1 LIGGT
6 GQVTQAAARPAGGQ
20 NRGGG
25 GGGRRAA
32 ARTLPAGFA
41 AMPSGEVGPN
51 GFPTVQFDEK
61 HVPAAL
67 SLPNPVVESLGA
79 NPGPPPTGGDVFQRE
94 WIDACKGKSN
104 GVVHGTSSKT
114 HCDFDYSGTMI
125 EQMLLGLVAHR
136 VGKKI
141 TYDPATGRV
150 TNAPEANDYLK
161 RTYRS
166 GWTLN
171 G

>member
-1 LIGGT
+1 MTDT
-6 GQVTQAAARPAGGQ
+6 GI
-20 NRGGG
+20 
-25 GGGRRAA
+25 
-32 ARTLPAGFA
+32 
-41 AMPSGEVGPN
+41 
-51 GFPTVQFDEK
+51 
-61 HVPAAL
+61 PAAL
-67 SLPNPVVESLGA
+67 GMANTNVQSILAAEQSGA
-79 NPGPPPTGGDVFQRE
+79 PRPAGGDVFQAE
-94 WIDACKGKSN
+94 WLDACKGKSN
-104 GVVHGTSSKT
+104 SVTHGTSSKT

-166 GWTLN
+166 GWTRN

>member
-1 LIGGT
+1 
-6 GQVTQAAARPAGGQ
+6 
-20 NRGGG
+20 
-25 GGGRRAA
+25 
-32 ARTLPAGFA
+32 
-41 AMPSGEVGPN
+41 MPSAEPQAN
-51 GFPTVQFDEK
+51 GFPAVELMEGGIP
-61 HVPAAL
+61 PAL
-67 SLPNPVVESLGA
+67 GLPNDTVEAILRAEQSGR
-79 NPGPPPTGGDVFQRE
+79 GMGGENLFQLD

-104 GVVHGTSSKT
+104 NVTHGTSSKT
-114 HCDFDYSGTMI
+114 HCDFDYSGTMM

-141 TYDPATGRV
+141 AYDPATGRV

-166 GWTLN
+166 GWTLD